1 MRSTKAIIHL
11 ENLQYNIKQ
20 IKSFL
25 KPNTKMLIPV
35 KANAYGHGTVECAKA
50 AIEAGVDILAVA
62 TVEEGILLRKK
73 GIKCP
78 ILLFSLCSIDEVD
91 DAVHYEI
98 TPFAFDEEYIL
109 MFQEAAKNQHK
120 KNFNI
125 HLAIDSGMGRIGCS
139 KEDAIN
145 LAKLI
150 HNSKNLKLGGMCTHF
165 AVSDSKSPKNNEYT
179 LRQYE
184 YFIQAI
190 ENVRQEGINP
200 GICHCCNSAA
210 TLDHPEMHLDM
221 VRPGIIVY
229 GYDADEVNKK
239 YLKTKGID
247 LNLKPVMTLETEICS
262 IRKFSKGM
270 TIGYGRTWECPEET
284 EIAVLP
290 IGYGDGFLR
299 RNAQNGIKVA
309 INGKEY
315 PIVGRICMDQCMV
328 NIGTNS
334 NIHRWDKAVIFGQK
348 EDGALQNADDIAR
361 ITGTISYEIT
371 TDISSRVER
380 IYTK

>member
-11 ENLQYNIKQ
+11 ENLQHNIKQ
-20 IKSFL
+20 IKSFT
-25 KPNTKMLIPV
+25 KPGTKMLIPV

-50 AIEAGVDILAVA
+50 AIEAGVDVLAVA
-62 TVEEGILLRKK
+62 TVEEGILLRKN
-73 GIKCP
+73 GIKTP
-78 ILLFSLCSIDEVD
+78 LLLFSLCAIDEVE
-91 DAVHYEI
+91 DAVRNAI
-98 TPFAFDEEYIL
+98 TPFVFDEEYIQ
-109 MFQEAAKNQHK
+109 MFQDAAKNLNVK
-120 KNFNI
+120 KFAV
-125 HLAIDSGMGRIGCS
+125 HLAVDSGMGRIGCY
-139 KEDAIN
+139 KEEAAQ
-145 LAKLI
+145 LAKFI
-150 HNSKNLKLGGMCTHF
+150 ESCENLTLGGMCTHF
-165 AVSDSKSPKNNEYT
+165 AVSDSKSKENNAYTQQQYKNFT
-179 LRQYE
+179 D
-184 YFIQAI
+184 AI
-190 ENVRQEGINP
+190 EAVKGAGINP

-210 TLDHPEMHLDM
+210 TLDHPEMHLDL

-229 GYDADEVNKK
+229 GYDADEVNAK
-239 YLKTKGID
+239 YLTQKGTPCQ
-247 LNLKPVMTLETEICS
+247 LKPVMTLESEVCA

-270 TIGYGRTWECPEET
+270 SVGYGRTWEAKEDT
-284 EIAVLP
+284 NIAVIP

-328 NIGTNS
+328 DIGNNS
-334 NIHRWDKAVIFGQK
+334 DVKRWDRVVIFGQK
-348 EDGALQNADDIAR
+348 EDGALQTADDIAR